1 MTVYINGVAITGDM
15 SRAVYDPDL
24 DGIIALAQLAAAVC
38 SEIEAAGLITAHA
51 GVATAHHTPPTPGI
65 WILAETLS
73 PSGVGTI
80 TSSVLAVH
88 DLWMVALT
96 LAITKETETQLRL
109 VLNEDTGNNYVCR
122 YADNTTLVVATAT
135 SFMRLGSSFDNEPLM
150 GVFYV
155 GGKSLGVTG
164 NVVVSGGV
172 AGANAF
178 DYLLNGVYASAAD
191 ITKFTFSVSGET
203 MTGKIKLFY
212 MDY

>member
-1 MTVYINGVAITGDM
+1 MGRVGVGVGDM
-15 SRAVYDPDL
+15 TKAVYDPDL
-24 DGIIALAQLAAAVC
+24 DGLIALAQLVAAVC

-73 PSGVGTI
+73 PSGVATI
-80 TSSVLAVH
+80 TSSTLAVH

-96 LAITKETETQLRL
+96 LTLTKDSETQLRL
-109 VLNEDTGNNYVCR
+109 QLNEDTGSNYVCR
-122 YADNTTLVVATAT
+122 YADNTTLVVATST
-135 SFMRLGSSFDNEPLM
+135 TFMRLGSSYDNEPLM

-164 NVVVSGGV
+164 NVLVSGGV
-172 AGANAF
+172 AGSNAF
-178 DYLLNGVYASAAD
+178 DYLLNGRYSASAD